1 MSIHW
6 VISVPNTGKYR
17 PEITPYLDT
26 IHAVRVMEISD
37 QQDDDIGGNDE
48 LEERELKKSSLPF
61 PPVMRNF
68 DGPNIFLSEVVNI
81 APGEG

>member
-1 MSIHW
+1 
-6 VISVPNTGKYR
+6 
-17 PEITPYLDT
+17 
-26 IHAVRVMEISD
+26 MEISD

-48 LEERELKKSSLPF
+48 LEERELKKSSSPF